1 MVSFAKTNRHKSF
14 MNKNVNLKTLSE
26 EELEQVNG
34 GLEPGRH
41 YAHVDCP
48 GHANYIPAVTAFEMN
63 QAPEDIVKVEVTS
76 AEGKKR

>member
-1 MVSFAKTNRHKSF
+1 MD
-14 MNKNVNLKTLSE
+14 KNVNLKTLSE

-48 GHANYIPAVTAFEMN
+48 GHADYIPAVTAFGMN

-76 AEGKKR
+76 AERKKRW